1 MAEIAVGDYFV
12 VEQKRK
18 RRTTKVHTTLLGPYT
33 KKDAEA
39 VRKGVEKAYYAGK
52 PHPFDFYMA
61 NVGKLAEVITP
72 EES

>member
-1 MAEIAVGDYFV
+1 MAEISVGDHFV

-39 VRKGVEKAYYAGK
+39 VRGSIEKAYYASK

-61 NVGKLAEVITP
+61 SVGKLAEIIPP
-72 EES
+72 EE